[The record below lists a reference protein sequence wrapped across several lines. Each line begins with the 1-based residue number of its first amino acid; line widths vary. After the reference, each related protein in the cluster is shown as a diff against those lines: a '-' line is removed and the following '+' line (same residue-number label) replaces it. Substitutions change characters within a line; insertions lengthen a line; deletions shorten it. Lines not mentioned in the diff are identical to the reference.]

1 MGQDSKS
8 IGTVTGFDPTSAKAR
23 VKVGDRETDEIPVL
37 MIATRF
43 KRHFIPLS
51 EGDQVRVL
59 GGLDGG
65 SVDLDGYFGGDVSV
79 PAGVNEHTEVAEY
92 SDGTRITYDT
102 QSSTHTVTGGK
113 FVLNCANVKL
123 DAAGNLWVAGTITDK
138 LGTLT
143 DHNHKD
149 VMPGSSNTGGR
160 V

>member
-8 IGTVTGFDPTSAKAR
+8 IGTVTGFDPARAKAR

-65 SVDLDGYFGGDVSV
+65 SVDLDGYFGGDVPV
-79 PAGVNEHTEVAEY
+79 PAGVNDHTEVAEY

-102 QSSTHTVTGGK
+102 SSSTHTVTGGK
-113 FVLNCANVKL
+113 FVLDCENIKI
-123 DAAGNLWVAGTITDK
+123 DGAGNLWVKAKISDE

-143 DHNHKD
+143 DHGHKD

>member
-1 MGQDSKS
+1 MRQDSKS
-8 IGTVTGFDPTSAKAR
+8 IGTVTGFDPASAKAR
-23 VKVGDRETDEIPVL
+23 VKVGDRETDNIPVL
-37 MIATRF
+37 MIATKF

-79 PAGVNEHTEVAEY
+79 PAGVNAHTEVAEY

-102 QSSTHTVTGGK
+102 SSSTHTVTGGK
-113 FVLNCANVKL
+113 FVLNCNNIKVDAN
-123 DAAGNLWVAGTITDK
+123 GNLWVAGTIIDN

-143 DHNHKD
+143 DHSHTG
-149 VMPGSSNTGGR
+149 VMPGSSNSGGR
-160 V
+160 A